1 MIFLGLVIL
10 LLIGTF
16 FIPLKEGLEDD
27 YLSLAIRA
35 IKSAQREYAHKD
47 GRMTD
52 TQKFALQDALSYANY
67 IKHTTNVS

>member
-1 MIFLGLVIL
+1 MVI

-27 YLSLAIRA
+27 YLSLAIHA

>member
-1 MIFLGLVIL
+1 MVI

-27 YLSLAIRA
+27 YLSLAIHA
-35 IKSAQREYAHKD
+35 IKSAQRD
-47 GRMTD
+47 SRMSPK
-52 TQKFALQDALSYANY
+52 QQIALQDALSYANY

>member
-1 MIFLGLVIL
+1 MVI

-27 YLSLAIRA
+27 YLNLAIYA
-35 IKSAQREYAHKD
+35 IKSAQRD
-47 GRMTD
+47 SRMSPK
-52 TQKFALQDALSYANY
+52 QQIALQDALSYANY